1 MEFEWDH
8 NKDRAVLAIRGFDF
22 DYAKR
27 VFDDLQRFVKPD
39 TRIDYGEDRFLA
51 YGMIEGRVYVVVYTM
66 RGSIYR
72 IISARKAKPRE
83 VREYDDNQNQG

>member
-1 MEFEWDH
+1 MEFEWDY